1 MAIRINKQS
10 YTVPCS
16 TKFRDVV
23 IALAARKSVNVADLA
38 RSILLVLPEDSIK
51 NFADPGEPQLAD
63 REKII
68 LKSGLSKGRLWRR
81 KPRLQVRLTPGYEIS
96 FVRRALNLAVVLDSE
111 HYLINV
117 QKQEVDS
124 SHNDKFTNQ
133 NGTVFS
139 QSITNN
145 IHQVYNVTDQ
155 KVSQEGKRLQ
165 EVISALSFTPLPGRL
180 SSRTDALHIL
190 GFFPTERPD
199 RRAVR
204 SKFKVLAKIH
214 HPDNN
219 FGNHQRMSQLN
230 AAMDLLDA

>member
-1 MAIRINKQS
+1 MAIKINKQS

-23 IALAARKSVNVADLA
+23 IALAEKKSVNVADLA
-38 RSILLVLPEDSIK
+38 RSILLILPQDIIET
-51 NFADPGEPQLAD
+51 FADPGEPQLAD

-81 KPRLQVRLTPGYEIS
+81 KPRLQVRLTPGYKIS

-117 QKQEVDS
+117 QKREVDALQ
-124 SHNDKFTNQ
+124 NDKSTNQ

-145 IHQVYNVTDQ
+145 NQQVSNVTDQ
-155 KVSQEGKRLQ
+155 KVSYEGKRLQ
-165 EVISALSFTPLPGRL
+165 ELISALSFTPLPGRL

-199 RRAVR
+199 RRVVR
-204 SKFKVLAKIH
+204 SKFKMLAKIH

-219 FGNHQRMSQLN
+219 YGNHQRMSQLN

>member
-1 MAIRINKQS
+1 MAIKINKQS

-38 RSILLVLPEDSIK
+38 RSILLVLPEDIIK
-51 NFADPGEPQLAD
+51 NFADPGEPQLTD

-81 KPRLQVRLTPGYEIS
+81 KPRLQVRLTPGYKIS
-96 FVRRALNLAVVLDSE
+96 FVRRALNLAVVLDSNL
-111 HYLINV
+111 YLINV
-117 QKQEVDS
+117 RKQEVDALDNYNS
-124 SHNDKFTNQ
+124 AKENTL
-133 NGTVFS
+133 VLS
-139 QSITNN
+139 QYVMNN
-145 IHQVYNVTDQ
+145 SHQVSNTANQ
-155 KVSQEGKRLQ
+155 KVSYEGKRLQ
-165 EVISALSFTPLPGRL
+165 ELISALSFTPLPGEI

-199 RRAVR
+199 RTTVR
-204 SKFKVLAKIH
+204 LKFKLLAKIH

>member
-1 MAIRINKQS
+1 MAIKINKQS

-38 RSILLVLPEDSIK
+38 RSSLLILPQDIIK
-51 NFADPGEPQLAD
+51 TFADPGEPQLAD

-117 QKQEVDS
+117 QKREVDALQ
-124 SHNDKFTNQ
+124 NDKFTNQ

-145 IHQVYNVTDQ
+145 NQQVSNVTDQ
-155 KVSQEGKRLQ
+155 KVSYEGKRLR

-199 RRAVR
+199 RRVVR
-204 SKFKVLAKIH
+204 SKFKMLAKIH

-219 FGNHQRMSQLN
+219 YGNHQRMSQLN
-230 AAMDLLDA
+230 AAMDLLNA

>member
-1 MAIRINKQS
+1 MAIKINKQS

-16 TKFRDVV
+16 TKFRDVA

-38 RSILLVLPEDSIK
+38 RSILLVLPEDTIK

-68 LKSGLSKGRLWRR
+68 LKSGSSKGRLWRR

-117 QKQEVDS
+117 QKRDVNAL
-124 SHNDKFTNQ
+124 HNDKFTNQ

-139 QSITNN
+139 QAITNN
-145 IHQVYNVTDQ
+145 SHQVSNVIDQ
-155 KVSQEGKRLQ
+155 KVCYEGKYLQ
-165 EVISALSFTPLPGRL
+165 KVISALSFTPLSGRL

-199 RRAVR
+199 RSAVR
-204 SKFKVLAKIH
+204 SKFKMLAKIH

-230 AAMDLLDA
+230 EAMELLDA